1 MVSSGRM
8 WVEATPAV
16 SFQRGF
22 VDLTLDVYQ
31 QIHLDMARTFGP
43 MLFQHDWDE
52 VMLNSRRGKVE
63 SLLIKWL
70 QNQEEFT
77 YMQGMNHMMA
87 VCYRQVE
94 DDDGALQVF
103 DHMIRQVNASV
114 FHQDPLKLF
123 ESIHEISEQLRSKV
137 SESCKDVASKLT
149 EADVDFFPMIAQNWF
164 IDIFLHILPIDA
176 AVRLWDRIIL
186 DKMPEV
192 PVKFALNLL
201 LLSKNDILIC
211 SPEDLND
218 VVADLPKRI
227 RTPADV
233 DWLLDSSDSS
243 KVDAVTVNLIEK
255 VETCE
260 VTPFVVPL
268 KFSKR
273 RWQPWKFLTV
283 AMVIPWLLMHVT
295 QVHPRAGRTA
305 RPARPMVVHHLA
317 SPVALNEAWPT
328 WPM

>member
-1 MVSSGRM
+1 MTLKARCMFGTIWDPEVVSCVIIDHNKVFRFLS
-8 WVEATPAV
+8 PLLP
-16 SFQRGF
+16 Q
-22 VDLTLDVYQ
+22 
-31 QIHLDMARTFGP
+31 
-43 MLFQHDWDE
+43 
-52 VMLNSRRGKVE
+52 NSD
-63 SLLIKWL
+63 
-70 QNQEEFT
+70 
-77 YMQGMNHMMA
+77 
-87 VCYRQVE
+87 CYWIPSPRAE
-94 DDDGALQVF
+94 
-103 DHMIRQVNASV
+103 ASV

-227 RTPADV
+227 QTPADV

-328 WPM
+328 WPMWNSDILQLGVEKWLPKDEWLNVVWLS

>member
-1 MVSSGRM
+1 MFGTIWDPEVVSCVIIDHYKVFRFLSPLLPQNSDCYWIPSPRA
-8 WVEATPAV
+8 EA
-16 SFQRGF
+16 
-22 VDLTLDVYQ
+22 L
-31 QIHLDMARTFGP
+31 
-43 MLFQHDWDE
+43 
-52 VMLNSRRGKVE
+52 
-63 SLLIKWL
+63 
-70 QNQEEFT
+70 
-77 YMQGMNHMMA
+77 
-87 VCYRQVE
+87 
-94 DDDGALQVF
+94 
-103 DHMIRQVNASV
+103 V

-149 EADVDFFPMIAQNWF
+149 EADVDFFPMMAQNWF

-227 RTPADV
+227 QTPADV

-255 VETCE
+255 VENLRSHTLCG
-260 VTPFVVPL
+260 
-268 KFSKR
+268 
-273 RWQPWKFLTV
+273 
-283 AMVIPWLLMHVT
+283 AT
-295 QVHPRAGRTA
+295 QVFKEALATLEIPDRCHGHPMAFDACDAGSSPGWSYSPSS
-305 RPARPMVVHHLA
+305 PAHGGSSPGKSGGIEWGLAHLA
-317 SPVALNEAWPT
+317 NVKLTSSSWE
-328 WPM
+328 